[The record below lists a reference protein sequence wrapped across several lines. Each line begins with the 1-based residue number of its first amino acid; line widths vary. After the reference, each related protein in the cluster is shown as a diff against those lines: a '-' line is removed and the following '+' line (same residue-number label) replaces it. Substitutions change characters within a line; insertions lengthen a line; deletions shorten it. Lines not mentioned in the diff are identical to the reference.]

1 MLWHT
6 TRFLLQALWVFG
18 VKSWFVRLW
27 FKTLALIPL
36 SILRSLGA
44 ALGSLLWLL
53 KDRSSKTTLINLQT
67 CFPKKSEAERRELAQ
82 ASLKHTG
89 MLALELGPVWCKDL
103 SWLNS
108 KLERV
113 EDEQLFTD
121 AQAKGKGVLVMSPH
135 IGNWEVIGRVLGRYG
150 ELTSLYQPPK
160 QSYLEPI
167 IHSARQQDG
176 ASLVPTNARGV
187 AALLKALKRGCISGI
202 LPDQVPD
209 KKGGKYAPFFGYPA
223 LTMTLIH
230 GLVQRT
236 GCAVVFGITLR
247 TRKGWILK
255 FIEAEAAIYSENEDE
270 ALAALNRGVERCIEA
285 APEQYQWEY
294 KRFRR
299 EPEGYPKLYG

>member
-1 MLWHT
+1 MS
-6 TRFLLQALWVFG
+6 
-18 VKSWFVRLW
+18 K
-27 FKTLALIPL
+27 
-36 SILRSLGA
+36 A
-44 ALGSLLWLL
+44 A
-53 KDRSSKTTLINLQT
+53 RH
-67 CFPKKSEAERRELAQ
+67 ELARE
-82 ASLKHTG
+82 SLKHTG
-89 MLALELGPVWCKDL
+89 ILAFELGPVWCQPM
-103 SWLNS
+103 SWLSS

-113 EDEQLFTD
+113 EDEGLLME
-121 AQAKGKGVLVMSPH
+121 AQALGRGVLVMSPH

-160 QSYLEPI
+160 QEYLEAI

-176 ASLVPTNARGV
+176 ATLVPTNARGV

-209 KKGGKYAPFFGYPA
+209 KNSGKHAPFFGYPA

-236 GCAVVFGITLR
+236 QCAVVFGITLR
-247 TRKGWILK
+247 SRRGWILK
-255 FIEAEAAIYSENEDE
+255 FIKVDDDIYSEQEDL
-270 ALAALNRGVERCIEA
+270 ALAALNRGVERCIEV

-294 KRFRR
+294 KRFKR